1 MNEDESCQGRKDKAK
16 VIFVIEGAYMQV
28 ALMLRGPQQ
37 FENLGRAP
45 RKEPKACRY
54 SNEPSI
60 N

>member
-1 MNEDESCQGRKDKAK
+1 MKAVK
-16 VIFVIEGAYMQV
+16 VGKIRQRRGYMYLEGAYMQV

-60 N
+60 I